1 MSNIIRRAPT
11 LVVAAVFG
19 FSIAIAINAVA
30 LRSGADQA
38 SPVPLESLRN
48 YTDVLE
54 RVKRDYVDELTDEEL
69 IENSIR
75 GMLNELDPH
84 SAYLDADEF
93 KSLRESTSGEFGG
106 LGIQVG
112 MRDNVL
118 TVIAPI
124 DDTPADRAGVQA
136 GDKILRI
143 DGELTRGIDLE
154 TAVKKLR
161 GAPNTDV
168 TITVVRDGEPRPI
181 DIEITRAIIKTESV
195 RYEMLE
201 PGLGYVRVS
210 QFQER
215 TAAQLS
221 DALDQLIE
229 VNGDKKLR
237 GLIIDLRNNP
247 GGVLK
252 SAVDMVDLFQD
263 GGKIVYTEG
272 RVRDSQMNYRA
283 NRGDRLEGKP
293 IVILVNGGSASG
305 SEIVAGALQDHN
317 RALIVGEPTFGK
329 GSVQSIMPL
338 SSGGAL
344 RLTTARYYTPEGRSI
359 QAEGIKPDIVVHQL
373 KVSNIEEAFSIRE
386 SDLGGHL
393 SSEQAAQELFD
404 QVLEEGEETDKD
416 EQPLAVR
423 DFQLYQAL
431 NLLKGM
437 IIATHAR

>member
-1 MSNIIRRAPT
+1 VI
-11 LVVAAVFG
+11 AAVFG

-168 TITVVRDGEPRPI
+168 TITVVREGEPRPI

-272 RVRDSQMNYRA
+272 RVRDAQMNYRA

-393 SSEQAAQELFD
+393 SAEQAAQELFD
-404 QVLEEGEETDKD
+404 QVLEESEKTDED

-437 IIATHAR
+437 IIATHTR